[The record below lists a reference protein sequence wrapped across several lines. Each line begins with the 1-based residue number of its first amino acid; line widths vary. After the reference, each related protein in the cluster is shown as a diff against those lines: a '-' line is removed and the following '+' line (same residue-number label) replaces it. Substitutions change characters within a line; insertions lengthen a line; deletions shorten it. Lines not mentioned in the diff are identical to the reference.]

1 MLARKQKQVRN
12 SQDVLTMC
20 RVPLQP
26 DWEALVDGGELY
38 VANVSDKVFVCKPL
52 DAVIA
57 AAYPA
62 PVAEE
67 NEPEQEEEQNQEA
80 SEKAK
85 TKSDSTKEPSSTKK
99 SKKSKK
105 SAKLNVETASE
116 RSDSGRGSPVPVSPL
131 RSSKGFEAGSPEP
144 AQAVDFNNPLS
155 AEQQASV
162 RDGHSPVNL
171 SLQDESVKLSNA
183 SAQAVARSAVEKE
196 EEEAK
201 GWRWQ

>member
-52 DAVIA
+52 DAMIA

-67 NEPEQEEEQNQEA
+67 NEAEQEEEQNQEEA

-85 TKSDSTKEPSSTKK
+85 TKSDSTKEPSS

-105 SAKLNVETASE
+105 SAKLNVENC
-116 RSDSGRGSPVPVSPL
+116 L
-131 RSSKGFEAGSPEP
+131 
-144 AQAVDFNNPLS
+144 
-155 AEQQASV
+155 
-162 RDGHSPVNL
+162 
-171 SLQDESVKLSNA
+171 
-183 SAQAVARSAVEKE
+183 
-196 EEEAK
+196 
-201 GWRWQ
+201 